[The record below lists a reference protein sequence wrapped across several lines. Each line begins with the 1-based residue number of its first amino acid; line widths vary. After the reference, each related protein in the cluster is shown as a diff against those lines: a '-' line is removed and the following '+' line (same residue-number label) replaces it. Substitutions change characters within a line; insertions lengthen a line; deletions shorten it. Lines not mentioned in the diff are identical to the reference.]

1 MNITPEM
8 YTKLFNELT
17 DILNEIE
24 IIKEKIIKVQR
35 ETEDMSINSE
45 V

>member
-35 ETEDMSINSE
+35 ETEDMYINSE